1 MLIYDSIRLIPTRG
15 HFVAFLV
22 MRHGYQT
29 VLYVTRLVYW
39 VPSIS
44 PRNQTYNW
52 GEGGRVGAVYVCWHR
67 TSGPQRRRTGTSRPI
82 PPLSF
87 KAYKLQQLSYSV
99 LKNNV
104 RFSIIEN
111 LHIIPCFL
119 ILGKRR
125 CYGDRGQ

>member
-1 MLIYDSIRLIPTRG
+1 MGTVDLFKKPDIQLRG
-15 HFVAFLV
+15 GGGLELFMFAGTGLLAHKED
-22 MRHGYQT
+22 
-29 VLYVTRLVYW
+29 
-39 VPSIS
+39 VPALPDLS
-44 PRNQTYNW
+44 
-52 GEGGRVGAVYVCWHR
+52 
-67 TSGPQRRRTGTSRPI
+67 
-82 PPLSF
+82 PLSF